1 MILIAFPALLLALT
15 ALRWA
20 WLFGRDLSPAEA
32 YMALCG
38 YSPAVAYFDGP
49 GGAPVAVA
57 AGINLAGASGLGA
70 ALLWP
75 LFAVAATVALF
86 ALVRPLAGNTA
97 ALTCAVLLNLLPAF
111 NNAALTADCSLP
123 LAACALGFAAF
134 SWHALNK
141 GSLLHWVGAG
151 LCAAAGLFFDYL
163 ALLLPLAL
171 LVVLLASH
179 RWRQNLR
186 RVPFW
191 LALIP
196 TAVVLVL
203 LLRWNAQHGWVHF
216 IGGTWQTATAVRLA
230 NLPEALLDAM
240 LAATPLVL
248 LALIGGWIGAMSR
261 IKEEVPTAKFVAI
274 PATLAALFA
283 VYTSL
288 LGDRGTAP
296 ALLAVTL
303 ALPLV
308 VWLPEIWWSKKLR
321 PLTRLCSAKTFLIA
335 AAASAALWTF
345 LDLARTPRPPA
356 AINHETV
363 REIEAMRRSLSGE
376 TPLFLIA
383 RDAPLASAIALHIS
397 DLSFVAPGHPP
408 VYVVESPYA
417 NSQYALWP
425 RYDQFTE
432 KTAHP
437 DAALDPFTEQDGAN
451 PFVGRSALY
460 ITPQKADEL
469 PQSMT
474 AAFASHRQVAEI
486 TLPNGRPLR
495 VYLFSDYQT
504 LPL

>member
-1 MILIAFPALLLALT
+1 MILLAFPALLLALT

-20 WLFGRDLSPAEA
+20 WLAGRDLSPAEA

-38 YSPAVAYFDGP
+38 YSPALAYFDGP

-57 AGINLAGASGLGA
+57 AGINLAGAGGLGA

-86 ALVRPLAGNTA
+86 ALVRPMAGNKA

-111 NNAALTADCSLP
+111 NSAALTADCSLP

-141 GSLLHWVGAG
+141 GSLLHWLGAG

-163 ALLLPLAL
+163 ALLLPVAL
-171 LVVLLASH
+171 LIVLLASH

-186 RVPFW
+186 RPPFW
-191 LALIP
+191 ISMVPVLA
-196 TAVVLVL
+196 VLFF

-216 IGGTWQTATAVRLA
+216 IGGTWQTATALRLSNLPGALFEA
-230 NLPEALLDAM
+230 NLAV
-240 LAATPLVL
+240 TPLVF
-248 LALIGGWIGAMSR
+248 LALIGGWLGAMGR
-261 IKEEVPTAKFVAI
+261 IKDTPTAKFVAI
-274 PATLAALFA
+274 PAALAALFA
-283 VYTSL
+283 FYTSL
-288 LGDRGTAP
+288 LGNLGTSP
-296 ALLAVTL
+296 ALLAL
-303 ALPLV
+303 ALSLPLV

-321 PLTRLCSAKTFLIA
+321 PLTRICLAKTFLVA
-335 AAASAALWTF
+335 AAASAALWTSI
-345 LDLARTPRPPA
+345 DIARTPRPPA
-356 AINHETV
+356 AINQEAV
-363 REIEAMRRSLSGE
+363 REIEELRRSMSGE

-383 RDAPLASAIALHIS
+383 RDAPLASAIALHMS

-432 KTAHP
+432 KPANA

-474 AAFASHRQVAEI
+474 AAFATHRQVAEI
-486 TLPNGRPLR
+486 TLSNGRLLR

>member
-20 WLFGRDLSPAEA
+20 WLAGRDLSPAEA

-111 NNAALTADCSLP
+111 NRAALTADCSLP

-134 SWHALNK
+134 SRHALNK
-141 GSLLHWVGAG
+141 NSLLHWLGAG

-163 ALLLPLAL
+163 ALLLPVAL

-186 RVPFW
+186 RLPFW
-191 LALIP
+191 ISMVPILA
-196 TAVVLVL
+196 VLFF

-216 IGGTWQTATAVRLA
+216 IGGTWQTATALRLSYF
-230 NLPEALLDAM
+230 PGALLDAIF
-240 LAATPLVL
+240 AATPLVL
-248 LALIGGWIGAMSR
+248 LALVGGWFGVISR
-261 IKEEVPTAKFVAI
+261 IKDTPTAKFVAI
-274 PATLAALFA
+274 PATLAVLFA
-283 VYTSL
+283 FYTSL

-296 ALLAVTL
+296 ALLALTL
-303 ALPLV
+303 TLPMV
-308 VWLPEIWWSKKLR
+308 VWLPEIWWSKTLR
-321 PLTRLCSAKTFLIA
+321 PLTRFCSAKTFLIA
-335 AAASAALWTF
+335 AAAGAALWTS
-345 LDLARTPRPPA
+345 LVIARSPRPPA
-356 AINHETV
+356 AINQEAV
-363 REIEAMRRSLSGE
+363 REMETLRRSLSGE

-383 RDAPLASAIALHIS
+383 RDAPLASAVALHMS

-432 KTAHP
+432 KTTDP
-437 DAALDPFTEQDGAN
+437 GAALDPFTEQDGAN
-451 PFVGRSALY
+451 LFVGRSALY
-460 ITPQKADEL
+460 ITPQKTDEL

-486 TLPNGRPLR
+486 TLPNGRLLR